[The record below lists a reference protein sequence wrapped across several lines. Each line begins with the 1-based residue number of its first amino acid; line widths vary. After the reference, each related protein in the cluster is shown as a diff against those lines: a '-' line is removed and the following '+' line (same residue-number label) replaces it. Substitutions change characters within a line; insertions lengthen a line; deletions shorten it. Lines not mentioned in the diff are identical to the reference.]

1 MNKKLNVLNY
11 KDDVRII
18 TIQYTDGEFFVLT
31 QDTETLDQNLT
42 SYSLEAFV
50 RTFTA
55 MNTFFQQLALT
66 DKEVALKLFKMK
78 NINSKTTI
86 DYV

>member
-1 MNKKLNVLNY
+1 MSKKLNVLNY

-18 TIQYTDGEFFVLT
+18 TIQYTDGEFFVLN

>member
-11 KDDVRII
+11 KDDVRTI
-18 TIQYTDGEFFVLT
+18 TIQYTDGEFFVLN
-31 QDTETLDQNLT
+31 QDTETLEQTLT

-78 NINSKTTI
+78 NIKSKTTI